1 MNGWLNRN
9 ATQCTDERRIGAP
22 VGIVAARC
30 IEPVDI
36 ARKDNVPEDR
46 TNTSS
51 GEMHED
57 EKNTLHVYRSSRKTH
72 QSLVITE

>member
-57 EKNTLHVYRSSRKTH
+57 EKMLYMSIGAQRRLIKV
-72 QSLVITE
+72 